1 MDDTTREVLDMK
13 LLDEIQEVRSR
24 NNINWM
30 DVLRLAFKYSPDEA
44 RELVGRINS
53 EDQRISE
60 LFAQL
65 AQKS

>member
-1 MDDTTREVLDMK
+1 MNDGARELLDMK
-13 LLDEIQEVRSR
+13 LLDEIQEVRSK

-30 DVLRLAFKYSPDEA
+30 DVLRLAFKYCPEEA

-65 AQKS
+65 AQS

>member
-1 MDDTTREVLDMK
+1 MDNATREMLDMK
-13 LLDEIQEVRSR
+13 LLDEIQEVRSK

-30 DVLRLAFKYSPDEA
+30 DVLRLAFRHSPDEA

-53 EDQRISE
+53 DDQRISE